1 MASTW
6 RSWRVRKA
14 LDRSAPVPPVSPP
27 HSASLGG
34 ALKRVSELAH
44 PAKQVASQHAGA
56 ARPPYPGTCING
68 QVSKCQTKYCP
79 NGILI

>member
-44 PAKQVASQHAGA
+44 PAKWRLNMQVPRG
-56 ARPPYPGTCING
+56 RRI
-68 QVSKCQTKYCP
+68 QV
-79 NGILI
+79 LV